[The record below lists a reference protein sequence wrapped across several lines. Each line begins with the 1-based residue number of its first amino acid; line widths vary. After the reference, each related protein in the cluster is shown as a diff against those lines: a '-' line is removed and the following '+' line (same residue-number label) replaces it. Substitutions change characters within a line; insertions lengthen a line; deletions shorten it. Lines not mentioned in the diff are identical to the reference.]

1 MKLETYRCEF
11 CGTEFP
17 LVPIAFV
24 CPECELKH
32 FFLVDK
38 RSCTNELFLA
48 DVKCPLEKSLN
59 TKKRRGW
66 FRKRGSQR
74 QK

>member
-17 LVPIAFV
+17 LVPIAFM
-24 CPECELKH
+24 CPECDLRH
-32 FFLVDK
+32 FFWVDI
-38 RSCTNELFLA
+38 RSCVNELFLA
-48 DVKCPLEKSLN
+48 DIKCPPEKAVKA
-59 TKKRRGW
+59 KKGNW
-66 FRKRGSQR
+66 FHRKRSQR